1 MFNAIAIILHI
12 IAINVWVGGMFF
24 LVMVLGRAISTLE
37 QAQQLTVW
45 AMVLKYFFFWVW
57 LAALTL
63 LSTGFGMLVYRFHDF
78 VNAPAYI
85 FVMAS
90 LGVLM
95 GLVFLLMYFIFY
107 QKFRHAIQDQSVEMA
122 RDYLRVIRILG
133 FVNMIMGHWC
143 GECDWWWSL
152 HPVSSGVARKSG
164 DRIKKRFK
172 ICRVRVKGV
181 REQLFLILEYSA
193 L

>member
-85 FVMAS
+85 FVMAF

-95 GLVFLLMYFIFY
+95 VLVFLLMYFIFY

-122 RDYLRVIRILG
+122 RDHLRVIRILG
-133 FVNMIMGHWC
+133 FVNMILGLC
-143 GECDWWWSL
+143 VVIAIGGG
-152 HPVSSGVARKSG
+152 PY
-164 DRIKKRFK
+164 IP
-172 ICRVRVKGV
+172 
-181 REQLFLILEYSA
+181 FLRG
-193 L
+193 